1 MIAFS
6 LDKVACAYEQ
16 RSVLSGISFEVNAGE
31 IVALIGPN
39 GVGKTTLLRTMAR
52 LMHPVT
58 GKIYLLGQDLWRPS
72 QREIARKLAY
82 ASQSGDDA
90 WDATVEQTVALG
102 RAPHRG
108 WFLPLNERDQE
119 VVYKSLEQVGITAMR
134 DRIATRLSGGEK
146 QRMNLA
152 RVLAQE
158 ASVLLLD
165 EPTTHLD
172 LKYQTEI
179 LNLVQRLAHQEGLT
193 VIVSLHD
200 LNQAAMVADRVV
212 LLHKGEINAIGTPAE
227 VMTQERLS
235 TVYGVPILVAKHP
248 SLAVPVILPNVQLVD
263 SAMKGAHNDA

>member
-16 RSVLSGISFEVNAGE
+16 WSVLSDISFEVNAGE

-52 LMHPVT
+52 LMDPVA
-58 GKIYLLGQDLWRPS
+58 GKIYLLGQDLRRHS

-90 WDATVEQTVALG
+90 WEATVEQTVALG

-165 EPTTHLD
+165 EPTAHLD